1 MSSFYVIEWPH
12 FSGDGQLLADSKMR
26 LWKNGRPLEPLM
38 LERLEP
44 KQIQEAKFCMA
55 MGSPEEPLSAHGN
68 WPARMQ
74 ALGQALQATGG
85 RGWKAYSA
93 AGVLTLSYGKDRFF
107 SIPVDHGY
115 DHALGAVELAL
126 RQSPPSSGTV
136 FLFEANDNKAQP
148 NHLAAIFE
156 RLGLRVKPLYL
167 GSGIAGLVSLAVK
180 NAPKGLPSGIALL
193 SFLLVVSIF
202 WQPQRMASVSSSGS
216 GSSITKTQDAPAAT
230 SAFERLLNPIAQALG
245 GTSVNEI
252 QRLTLEPGAAINS
265 IAVSLYLLNATLGA
279 PTDPQFIQETLARL
293 PGVSGVNAPRG
304 PEGPFSFQLGAPP
317 GIRFSPQT
325 GGVKK
330 KEDVSVQKGLDT
342 LSSSLKDIAR
352 KSAIEIGDLR
362 DNQGNVVFEV
372 PEQPIHSVIY
382 FLGQMS
388 AGNPELRFTRVEL
401 QRGSQP
407 GLLSALVGLEAL

>member
-1 MSSFYVIEWPH
+1 MSSFYVVEQPH
-12 FSGDGQLLADSKMR
+12 FSDDGQLLADSKMR
-26 LWKNGRPLEPLM
+26 LWENGRPLEPLA
-38 LERLEP
+38 LEQLEP

-55 MGSPEEPLSAHGN
+55 MGSPEEPLSAHAN

-107 SIPVDHGY
+107 SIPVDRGY

-148 NHLAAIFE
+148 SKLAAVFE
-156 RLGLRVKPLYL
+156 RLGLKVKPLHL
-167 GSGIAGLVSLAVK
+167 GSGIAGLLSLAVK

-202 WQPQRMASVSSSGS
+202 WQPQRMAAVSSSGA
-216 GSSITKTQDAPAAT
+216 GSSITKTQAAPAAT
-230 SAFERLLNPIAQALG
+230 SAFERLLNPIAQAAG
-245 GTSVNEI
+245 GAGVYEI
-252 QRLTLEPGAAINS
+252 QRLTLEPGAAVNS
-265 IAVSLYLLNATLGA
+265 IAVSLHFLNATLGA
-279 PTDPQFIQETLARL
+279 PTDPQSIQEKLARL

-304 PEGPFSFQLGAPP
+304 SEGPFSLQLSAPP
-317 GIRFSPQT
+317 GIRFSPQI

-330 KEDVSVQKGLDT
+330 EEDASVQNGVDT

-352 KSAIEIGDLR
+352 KSAIVMSDLR
-362 DNQGNVVFEV
+362 GNQGGVVFEV
-372 PEQPIHSVIY
+372 AEQPIHSVIY
-382 FLGQMS
+382 FLGQVS
-388 AGNPELRFTRVEL
+388 AENPELRFTRVEL